1 MRIVTLSLLLVHVIG
16 CASYGPWPL
25 STETQ
30 RRARLLYTGMSVSE
44 VTKMKGNPLLESWYN
59 PVAQGSYMA
68 ALPEKYSGTAYY
80 QIDGSISNEEVTFTE
95 GKISSI
101 KYVRAP
107 WAGYDTWQRH
117 QLLYDQQTEYQV
129 PAP

>member
-1 MRIVTLSLLLVHVIG
+1 MLPLFLLLVSG
-16 CASYGPWPL
+16 CVQYGPWPF

-30 RRARLLYTGMSVSE
+30 RRDRLLYTGMSVVE

-59 PVAQGSYMA
+59 PSAKQSYMA
-68 ALPEKYSGTAYY
+68 ALPEKYSGKAYY
-80 QIDGSISNEEVTFTE
+80 QIDGSISNEEVVFVE
-95 GKISSI
+95 GKITSI

-117 QLLYDQQTEYQV
+117 QLIHENQSEYQV